1 MGGDRGR
8 AKRLIGSRQ
17 LGVRET
23 ERSNRRP
30 VPEAFRISLDYF
42 SEVQDT
48 FFSGENVPS
57 Q

>member
-8 AKRLIGSRQ
+8 AKRFIGSRQ